1 MDKQKRTESKTQ
13 TMISQ
18 WNRHHF
24 CLCFQCFTESDCSSI
39 TNLVFF
45 QKQNMFLEQN
55 KWFTHS
61 TVKNTSKMDDFQ
73 CNVCFQR
80 FTQCDSSFISNIV
93 CWLCFEQKEHGW
105 LAKNNF
111 AVNKPMRPRWKSLV
125 FVFSASLNAHA
136 PPSPILFSIKSFI
149 TKKQMTWGTKLT
161 CQNNVPK
168 SVIDFQCIAQ
178 LDCCQIVNEILC
190 VLNKLNNQR
199 CGRNKKKLWF
209 KTSQFEF
216 QKRCVCFKC
225 TCQHCNFWTPNV
237 WICVKHIVWLMK
249 RNITNE
255 RKTRREWQTRKI
267 KFSKCFVELQ
277 HIKHSTCTFAFD
289 VVFYETQMCSFSN
302 HPFVTVEKK
311 NTNHPWKDT
320 TGLNL
325 FSMIHSM
332 LEHQHHQCCFLQ
344 ESNEMKD
351 MKLLIRFTI
360 QTSQVNVS
368 EWSVDF

>member
-1 MDKQKRTESKTQ
+1 MDKQKRTENPKHKPWFPNETDNISVFVFNASLRAIVPASPIWFSFKNKTCFLNKTSDSPIQ
-13 TMISQ
+13 RLKIPARWMIFNAMFVFNASP
-18 WNRHHF
+18 NATAPLSPMLF
-24 CLCFQCFTESDCSSI
+24 ADCVL
-39 TNLVFF
+39 N
-45 QKQNMFLEQN
+45 KKNMDSLP
-55 KWFTHS
+55 K
-61 TVKNTSKMDDFQ
+61 KN
-73 CNVCFQR
+73 
-80 FTQCDSSFISNIV
+80 
-93 CWLCFEQKEHGW
+93 H
-105 LAKNNF
+105 F

-136 PPSPILFSIKSFI
+136 PPSPIVFSIKSFI

-249 RNITNE
+249 TKHNK

-267 KFSKCFVELQ
+267 KFSKCFVEL
-277 HIKHSTCTFAFD
+277 
-289 VVFYETQMCSFSN
+289 
-302 HPFVTVEKK
+302 
-311 NTNHPWKDT
+311 
-320 TGLNL
+320 
-325 FSMIHSM
+325 
-332 LEHQHHQCCFLQ
+332 
-344 ESNEMKD
+344 
-351 MKLLIRFTI
+351 
-360 QTSQVNVS
+360 
-368 EWSVDF
+368 